1 MIWLLYLRARLL
13 LQLGEHQLARSRR
26 FDRRS
31 SAALARSEVW
41 MAAARCAADHLDQ
54 ARRPRST
61 FPAGDLL
68 HGSRAIAAHLGVPK
82 GVAVH
87 LIRSRQ
93 IPSFSLG
100 GVACARRS
108 TLAKHFAV
116 LEASERP

>member
-1 MIWLLYLRARLL
+1 MILPLYLRARVLL
-13 LQLGEHQLARSRR
+13 WLGDRALAQSRR
-26 FDRRS
+26 NDRRS
-31 SAALARSEVW
+31 AAAMTRAAAWISAARHAVDRV
-41 MAAARCAADHLDQ
+41 DQ
-54 ARRPRST
+54 ARRARPT

-116 LEASERP
+116 LEASGRP

>member
-1 MIWLLYLRARLL
+1 MILFLYLRARALL
-13 LQLGEHQLARSRR
+13 WLGDRALAQSRWY
-26 FDRRS
+26 DRRS
-31 SAALARSEVW
+31 AAATARAEAWISAAR
-41 MAAARCAADHLDQ
+41 RAADRFDH
-54 ARRPRST
+54 ARRGGST
-61 FPAGDLL
+61 VPAGDLL

-108 TLAKHFAV
+108 SLAKHFAV
-116 LEASERP
+116 LEASGRA

>member
-13 LQLGEHQLARSRR
+13 LWLGDRALARSRR
-26 FDRRS
+26 HDWRSRAATARANAWISAARHAADRVDQVRRS
-31 SAALARSEVW
+31 GL
-41 MAAARCAADHLDQ
+41 
-54 ARRPRST
+54 T
-61 FPAGDLL
+61 FPARDLL

-108 TLAKHFAV
+108 TLAAHFAA
-116 LEASERP
+116 LEAGTRP